1 MTSVFISYQRKPS
14 AMLATLIARELRER
28 GIEVYLDTQRMDT
41 AGAFPER
48 LKDGIRNSDVF
59 VCLVGDTTF
68 ESEWVQEEVKTAVEF
83 SKPMIPVFQ
92 ESYQS
97 GQAAPTPPI
106 KMLVDYDGILIFD
119 VKNVYVDQSIDTLA
133 RMIENTAAQVRAV
146 SQVPTPAAGSLN
158 LSVDALAGQ
167 TLGQYQ
173 LRALLG
179 MGGMGAVYRAHQASL
194 NRDVAVKVLSVSLA
208 RDGDYARRFVREAQT
223 AAALEH
229 AHIVPVHD
237 YGTDRGLSYVVMR
250 LLNGGSLGDRMEH
263 QKATGAPLP
272 SLAEVADVIGKLA
285 GALDYAH
292 SRGVIHRDIKA
303 NNVMFDEQGTPF
315 LVDFGIA
322 KLTGA
327 TTSLTRTG
335 AVMGTPSYMAPEQWR
350 GEGITPETDQYALGV
365 LTYGLLTGHMP
376 FEASTPFALMHQH
389 LNDSPPP
396 PETWRADVPEGVQAV
411 ISRAMAKE
419 PADRY
424 PRVRDFAQA
433 FIDAASE
440 YKGEV
445 TGFFTATLPKRP
457 EQPFVPVDTAPRTP
471 PSVTR
476 SGSTMP
482 PPDTGAGAQSART
495 IPLIWAAAAGV
506 VLVGLILVG
515 ILGTQPGGFLAAVP
529 TATATATPT
538 LTPTATVT
546 PTETPSIPIA
556 QAQRS
561 LTVRAG
567 PGSQYDSV
575 AMLGQGA
582 EVTITGMSEDGSWYQ
597 VLMEGGITGWLAA
610 SSAAVRT
617 SGDIAGVPVAA
628 APTLTPT
635 ATATLT
641 PTATDTP
648 APTSTSTPSA
658 TVTTEATA
666 TSTQPP
672 ASDTPVPTPVPP
684 TPAPVN
690 VMLLY
695 DDVSFTLHNRA
706 GRTLSLQGVSFR
718 SASGSWNA
726 RSWGV
731 SLYTNVPDNNC
742 LRLRNAASGQR
753 QPPAECGNLY
763 GLQLVGRPALFWRS
777 VEQFEV
783 VRDGQVIATCRA
795 DAERCGVFIPQP

>member
-14 AMLATLIARELRER
+14 AMLATLIARELGQR

-48 LKDGIRNSDVF
+48 LKDGIRSSDVF

-68 ESEWVQEEVKTAVEF
+68 ESEWVREEVNTAVEA

-92 ESYQS
+92 ESWQQ
-97 GQAAPTPPI
+97 GQPAPTPAI

-119 VKNVYVDQSIDTLA
+119 VKNVYVEQSIDTLA

-146 SQVPTPAAGSLN
+146 SQASTSTAGMIN

-179 MGGMGAVYRAHQASL
+179 MGGMGAVYRAHQPSL
-194 NRDVAVKVLSVSLA
+194 NRDVALKVLSVSLA

-229 AHIVPVHD
+229 AHIVPVYD

-250 LLNGGSLGDRMEH
+250 LLNGGSLGDKMEH
-263 QKATGAPLP
+263 QKATGGPLP

-285 GALDYAH
+285 SALDYAH

-365 LTYGLLTGHMP
+365 LAYGLLTGHMP

-389 LNDSPPP
+389 LNESPPP
-396 PETWRADVPEGVQAV
+396 PETWRADVPAGIQAV
-411 ISRAMAKE
+411 LNRAMAKE
-419 PADRY
+419 SADRY

-433 FIDAASE
+433 FIETASVGGTE
-440 YKGEV
+440 F
-445 TGFFTATLPKRP
+445 TGFFTASLPQRP
-457 EQPFVPVDTAPRTP
+457 VQMFVPTDTSPRTP

-476 SGSTMP
+476 SSPTVSP
-482 PPDTGAGAQSART
+482 LPAAGGIQPARSNR
-495 IPLIWAAAAGV
+495 LIWIGA
-506 VLVGLILVG
+506 LVIVGFILLG
-515 ILGTQPGGFLAAVP
+515 IFGTQPGGFLAAVP
-529 TATATATPT
+529 TATASATAT
-538 LTPTATVT
+538 LTPTATPAV
-546 PTETPSIPIA
+546 PIA

-567 PGSQYDSV
+567 PGSQYEPV
-575 AMLGQGA
+575 ATLGQGA
-582 EVTITGMSEDGSWYQ
+582 EVTITGMNEDGSWYQ
-597 VLMEGGITGWLAA
+597 VMLDGGLTGWLAA

-617 SGDIAGVPVAA
+617 SGDINSVPVAA
-628 APTLTPT
+628 APTMQP
-635 ATATLT
+635 TATLT
-641 PTATDTP
+641 PTASNTPTITDTP
-648 APTSTSTPSA
+648 APTATETPFPTDTPTRIPTLA
-658 TVTTEATA
+658 ATA
-666 TSTQPP
+666 TN
-672 ASDTPVPTPVPP
+672 TPVPP
-684 TPAPVN
+684 TPVPVN
-690 VMLLY
+690 AMLLY
-695 DDVSFTLHNRA
+695 DDVSFTLHNRS
-706 GRTLSLQGVSFR
+706 GRTLSLEGVIFR
-718 SASGSWNA
+718 SSSGNWNA

-731 SLYTNVPDNNC
+731 SIYTSVPDNNC

-753 QPPAECGNLY
+753 QPPAECGGLY
-763 GLQLVGRPALFWRS
+763 GLQLVGRPALFW
-777 VEQFEV
+777 VNVDQFQV
-783 VRDGQVIATCRA
+783 VRDGEVIATCRT
-795 DAERCGVFIPQP
+795 DEGRCGVFIP